1 MFSQFTAPRI
11 EPVPA
16 GSERPLWSVMIP
28 TFNRTT
34 YLVRT
39 LESVLAQDPG
49 RDEMQIEVVDNCST
63 TDDPEP
69 IVRAVGGD
77 RVIFT
82 RNPQNLGSMRNF
94 NRCIERARGHLVNIL
109 HSDDWVEPTFYIV
122 LGELAARH
130 PNCAFLAS
138 RGFIVDEEE
147 IITGV
152 SRRVKWMEAPTRDVT
167 PMLGPDNF
175 FLPAG
180 VVIRRALYEQCGG
193 FIPELVYTGDWEM
206 WVRAVHCGGG
216 VVHPQPLANW
226 RTSTAHQ
233 TGRLARLGENARDYL
248 RLSDHFSRYPG
259 FSASPLC
266 DAAASLALNQ
276 YYRFA
281 AEGDLASAQANL
293 KAYKAIVP
301 FPAWAISGVLNWLRH
316 FLQRVSRFVE
326 KATRRASMPGSKLKP
341 HLD

>member
-1 MFSQFTAPRI
+1 
-11 EPVPA
+11 
-16 GSERPLWSVMIP
+16 
-28 TFNRTT
+28 
-34 YLVRT
+34 
-39 LESVLAQDPG
+39 
-49 RDEMQIEVVDNCST
+49 
-63 TDDPEP
+63 
-69 IVRAVGGD
+69 
-77 RVIFT
+77 
-82 RNPQNLGSMRNF
+82 
-94 NRCIERARGHLVNIL
+94 
-109 HSDDWVEPTFYIV
+109 
-122 LGELAARH
+122 
-130 PNCAFLAS
+130 
-138 RGFIVDEEE
+138 
-147 IITGV
+147 
-152 SRRVKWMEAPTRDVT
+152 MEAPTRDVT
-167 PMLGPDNF
+167 PMLRPDNF

-301 FPAWAISGVLNWLRH
+301 FPAWAISGVLNRLRH
-316 FLQRVSRFVE
+316 FLQRVSRFAE

>member
-152 SRRVKWMEAPTRDVT
+152 
-167 PMLGPDNF
+167 
-175 FLPAG
+175 
-180 VVIRRALYEQCGG
+180 RAESNGWKL
-193 FIPELVYTGDWEM
+193 
-206 WVRAVHCGGG
+206 
-216 VVHPQPLANW
+216 PLA
-226 RTSTAHQ
+226 
-233 TGRLARLGENARDYL
+233 
-248 RLSDHFSRYPG
+248 
-259 FSASPLC
+259 
-266 DAAASLALNQ
+266 
-276 YYRFA
+276 
-281 AEGDLASAQANL
+281 
-293 KAYKAIVP
+293 
-301 FPAWAISGVLNWLRH
+301 
-316 FLQRVSRFVE
+316 
-326 KATRRASMPGSKLKP
+326 M
-341 HLD
+341 